1 MKISKITI
9 DNVRCFKHLEI
20 NLKTEDGIMDWLVIL
35 GDNGVGK
42 TTILRSIALGISEQ
56 SGASGLIDEL
66 DGDWIRKGH
75 RRASIKI
82 DVEPYPGCKEEAF
95 IITKFKKTVIEEVE
109 VEQKVVPEK
118 PNTFKWNDLF
128 LCGYGAARRQYGA
141 RTYSEYTVTDAVY
154 TLFNYNHEL
163 QNPELNIRRAQS
175 IGIKQDDI
183 FNRLCRIIM
192 LEENSITMDVTGIKV
207 SGRWGSK
214 MPMGALGD
222 GYQATIAWILDL
234 YGWKLLYDN
243 KVKDIELS
251 GIVLLDEIEH
261 HLHPKLKKR
270 IVKLLNEQFPNIQF
284 IITTHSALSAVGTT
298 ELNDKQCTLVLLE
311 QKESYVD
318 ATIATPPRGKRVDQ
332 VLTSHMF
339 DLFSA
344 SDDSIKRDIEKYNY
358 LFSKDRTEEEDKKM
372 TEIIKRLSEQLGS
385 AETDLEQLVENAI
398 RKTLKKLARKQLTE
412 DKEQSPEPM
421 DFEIKRQ
428 LKQLLK

>member
-1 MKISKITI
+1 MKISKITLDDI
-9 DNVRCFKHLEI
+9 RCFKHLEI
-20 NLKTEDGIMDWLVIL
+20 DFRTEGGTIDWLVIL

-66 DGDWIRKGH
+66 DGDWIRKGNKKATI
-75 RRASIKI
+75 RI
-82 DVEPYPGCKEEAF
+82 DIEPFKGCNEKAHILTTFEE
-95 IITKFKKTVIEEVE
+95 TEIEEIE
-109 VEQKVVPEK
+109 VKQEVFPEQPK
-118 PNTFKWNDLF
+118 TFKWKDLF

-141 RTYSEYTVTDAVY
+141 QAYSEYTVTDAVY
-154 TLFNYNHEL
+154 TLFNYSHEL

-175 IGIKQDDI
+175 IGVKEDDI
-183 FNRLCRIIM
+183 FNRLCKILM

-243 KVKDIELS
+243 KVKNLELS

-270 IVKLLNEQFPNIQF
+270 IVKFLNEQFPNIQF

-298 ELNDKQCTLVLLE
+298 ELNDKQCIIVLLE
-311 QKESYVD
+311 QKEGYVD
-318 ATIATPPRGKRVDQ
+318 STIATPPWGKRVDQ
-332 VLTSHMF
+332 VLTSYLF
-339 DLFSA
+339 DLYTT
-344 SDDSIKRDIEKYNY
+344 SDDSIKHDIARYNNLY
-358 LFSKDRTEEEDKKM
+358 RKDRNNKEQKEMTTIADKLDK
-372 TEIIKRLSEQLGS
+372 ILGS
-385 AETDLEQLVENAI
+385 AETDLEQFVENAI
-398 RKTLKKLARKQLTE
+398 QMTLRDLSDKQLTKAKLPQPV
-412 DKEQSPEPM
+412 DL
-421 DFEIKRQ
+421 EIKRQ
-428 LKQLLK
+428 LKQLFK